1 MRVALLKMA
10 VTSTFLA
17 MGIMGS
23 VQAASAATP
32 QATATGSPRA
42 VGAPGGTAKVTTGM
56 YYSGFDAAVA
66 KAHGYVIRTNAAGLQ
81 YSVKIGS
88 NVSPGSDPVKYGA
101 CGASYVYYSAFG
113 ARSKSPKYG
122 ASFETGYTVDGL
134 AVEGNWT
141 LDVADN
147 AGVGA
152 LFYGAAANGTGAWS
166 ASGDTWH
173 SVTGYSYAEVNTS
186 SWVLLENGG
195 FCTSAGPWDS
205 TSLY

>member
-1 MRVALLKMA
+1 MRATILKMA
-10 VTSTFLA
+10 VTGTFLA
-17 MGIMGS
+17 MGMMGS

-32 QATATGSPRA
+32 QASATTAPAA
-42 VGAPGGTAKVTTGM
+42 VSTAGGTIKVSTEMHYT
-56 YYSGFDAAVA
+56 GFDAAVA
-66 KAHGYVIRTNAAGLQ
+66 KAHGYEIRTNAAGLQ

-88 NVSPGSDPVKYGA
+88 NVSPGSDPVKLGK

-113 ARSKSPKYG
+113 ARSQSPKYG
-122 ASFETGYTVDGL
+122 ASFDTGYTVAL
-134 AVEGNWT
+134 PAVEGNWT
-141 LDVADN
+141 LDVADSH
-147 AGVGA
+147 GVGA
-152 LFYGAAANGTGAWS
+152 LFYGSAANGTGGWS

-205 TSLY
+205 TNLY